1 MKGDYE
7 NDPINREGIAEYFPD
22 IFNAFSGTADG
33 RYFYLTNLENK
44 FSYYSDEAVEYFG
57 MSGNR
62 IQGGSY
68 TWLSRLS
75 GEDRMEFFYDM
86 NRLMAGETDEHD
98 MIFRIRNKA
107 GEYVTCSSR
116 AKIIRDAEGNNK
128 YLIGTITN
136 HQKNQFIDQVT
147 GLYNIN
153 YLFSKMKEFSKKGE
167 GYHLLIAGVKDFF
180 EINSSFGYAFGNK
193 VLREIAEQWRTVS
206 EEGMIYRTEGNKI
219 VLLFRADSYDIDEI
233 KEKFRSIA
241 NYFKEKMTINGD
253 KVVIDIAG
261 CILVSDN
268 TNLDMNTVYSSALF
282 VLDKVKKEKNSS
294 LVVIDD
300 KLFSG
305 NKLFLEKLN
314 YIRSCVLKDFR
325 GFYLVYQPVVN
336 SVTEKIEGMEALIRW
351 NDEKY
356 DNVPPHDFIEWL
368 EKDTLFYR
376 LGKWI
381 VKNAIRDTGHILKDN
396 PNFMLNINLAYPQL
410 QNPNFKTDLE
420 RLIKEENF
428 PGKNLR
434 VELTERCKLIDK
446 EALRDDLMFLKEL
459 GINVALDDLGTGYSA
474 LDLMV
479 ELPIDLI
486 KIDRSLIINIE
497 EDVSKQSLLRAITAC
512 AKELGKKVCV
522 EGIETRE
529 MAKFVTENFYVT
541 SIQGYYYSK
550 PVKLEEIYK
559 MLIKS

>member
-116 AKIIRDAEGNNK
+116 AKIIRDAKGNNK

-153 YLFSKMKEFSKKGE
+153 YLFSKMKEFSEKGE

-305 NKLFLEKLN
+305 NKLFLEKLK

-446 EALRDDLMFLKEL
+446 EALRDDLMFFKEL